1 MKLRP
6 ILRAEF
12 LGAVHRGAVHAQL
25 IHAETTSRH
34 IEMTAGRFDF
44 MPAPS
49 LGEAEIYNH

>member
-6 ILRAEF
+6 ILRAVF
-12 LGAVHRGAVHAQL
+12 FGAVHRGAVHPQL

-34 IEMTAGRFDF
+34 IEVTARRFDF
-44 MPAPS
+44 MPARS